1 MSNTKEKYLIEL
13 KEIFEYPQG
22 ISELDIYDSKTK
34 KKFTFFV
41 WLDAGL
47 KKGYRWQLVY
57 Q

>member
-47 KKGYRWQLVY
+47 KKGYR
-57 Q
+57 